1 MNSRSLWFTMIVSG
15 TVLLS
20 WQENSRA
27 EDDLTLSKK
36 DGPFM
41 VGASLFSGPKAEVQA
56 RALALELR
64 KEFGLPAFVYRGPRT
79 KPGQLPMFAVLVGNA
94 KTLQECTELLQRVR
108 KIKPKSLPETALSE
122 TGLTKALRTVNPLVD
137 IGCTFPPRRANPD
150 PAMPPPLK

>member
-1 MNSRSLWFTMIVSG
+1 MKSRSLWFAMAVSS
-15 TVLLS
+15 TILLS
-20 WQENSRA
+20 WQENSGA

-41 VGASLFSGPKAEVQA
+41 VGASVFSGPKAEIHA

-64 KEFGLPAFVYRGPRT
+64 KDFGLPAFVYQGPRV
-79 KPGQLPMFAVLVGNA
+79 KPGQLPMVAVLVGNA
-94 KTLQECTELLQRVR
+94 KTLQECTELMQRVK

-122 TGLTKALRTVNPLVD
+122 TGLAKALRTVNPLVD
-137 IGCTFPPRRANPD
+137 IGCTFPTRRANPD